1 MLAGLLLILA
11 LLWPWGRWVVLL
23 ILFAAFLAWA
33 LVGPRLSLWLIQA
46 FDRAHGLNTSVG
58 MVSLAGRLEIWSRAL
73 ACIWRS
79 PWLGCGL
86 GAFRA
91 LDPNLSAQASIFDVG
106 IPHAHNMFLQVAYDL
121 GLPGLSAYL
130 ALLFLAAHMGWVAY
144 RRSQGLPRA
153 LAVGSLAAL
162 LAYHLYGL
170 TDVVALGSKPGVLW
184 WALLALIAALHRLT
198 SLKEPAERVVVPPP
212 QPPVG
217 TGFKPVPTQY
227 DARGDVAHVLNDR

>member
-1 MLAGLLLILA
+1 
-11 LLWPWGRWVVLL
+11 
-23 ILFAAFLAWA
+23 
-33 LVGPRLSLWLIQA
+33 
-46 FDRAHGLNTSVG
+46 
-58 MVSLAGRLEIWSRAL
+58 
-73 ACIWRS
+73 
-79 PWLGCGL
+79 
-86 GAFRA
+86 
-91 LDPNLSAQASIFDVG
+91 
-106 IPHAHNMFLQVAYDL
+106 MFLQVAYDL

-130 ALLFLAAHMGWVAY
+130 ALLFLAAHMGWKVY
-144 RRSQGLPRA
+144 RQSQGLPRA

-184 WALLALIAALHRLT
+184 WALLALIAALQRLT
-198 SLKEPAERVVVPPP
+198 SLKEPVERAAVSPP